1 VPKHRIGDVIVLL
14 PGILGSVLQRDG
26 KDVWAPSA
34 GAVWRGLWSLGRS
47 VKDLKLREDPVD
59 KDDLGDGVR
68 ATRLVPDVHLL
79 PGVWGIDGYS
89 GITKMILDNF
99 DVELGKTYI
108 EFAYDW
114 RRDNR
119 VAARKLA
126 ATAERALGEARKQN
140 PEAKLVLVGH
150 SMGGLVARYYLECM
164 DGWRD
169 TRMLIT
175 FGTPYRGSLN
185 ALNFI
190 ANGFIKK
197 VGPLKVA
204 DLTDLLL
211 SLTSVYQLLPIY
223 KCIDVG
229 GGNIVRPGES
239 EGVPHLDVGRASSAL
254 DDFHRVIE
262 RGVGQRPEHAYE
274 IHPVVGITQP
284 TQQSARL
291 AGGKLQLRRMRRN
304 DEGQDVDEGGDG
316 TVPRVSATPIEL
328 GNKPNAVYASQI
340 HASLQNAENVQTQL
354 LGVLTQ
360 VEDLES
366 IRDVRS
372 GLALTLEE
380 AFEPTEPIP
389 VRVEVTEPRLELAAT
404 VTDIASGATDGP
416 HPLTDAG
423 EGAYTLELPPCSPGD
438 YRLRVEGVGRSA
450 QLVQP
455 VTGVFMVAPDEPP
468 PDA

>member
-47 VKDLKLREDPVD
+47 VKDLELREDPFD

-126 ATAERALGEARKQN
+126 STGERVLREARKTN
-140 PEAKLVLVGH
+140 RDAKLVLVGH

-164 DGWRD
+164 EGWKD
-169 TRMLIT
+169 TRTLIT

-190 ANGFIKK
+190 ANGFVKK

-223 KCIDVG
+223 QCIDVG
-229 GGNIVRPGES
+229 GGNVVRPAES
-239 EGVPHLDVGRASSAL
+239 QGIRRLDAARATAAL
-254 DDFHRVIE
+254 DGFHRAIE
-262 RGVGQRPEHAYE
+262 RGVEERPENAYE

-284 TQQSARL
+284 TRQSAVL
-291 AGGKLQLRRMRRN
+291 AGGKLELRRARRTSAG
-304 DEGQDVDEGGDG
+304 EDVDEGGDG

-328 GNKPNAVYASQI
+328 GDRPNAVYASQI

-354 LGVLTQ
+354 LGVLTRIP
-360 VEDLES
+360 DLDS

-372 GLALTLEE
+372 GLSLTLEE
-380 AFEPTEPIP
+380 VFEPTEPIP
-389 VRVEVTEPRLELAAT
+389 VRVDVSEPRLELAAT
-404 VTDIASGATDGP
+404 VTNIASAANDGP
-416 HPLTDAG
+416 HPLAGTG
-423 EGAYTLELPPCSPGD
+423 EGVYGLELPPRQAGE
-438 YRLRVEGVGRSA
+438 YRLTVEGVNRSRE
-450 QLVQP
+450 LVQP
-455 VTGVFMVAPDEPP
+455 VTGVFMVAPDEA

>member
-14 PGILGSVLQRDG
+14 PGILGSVLQREG

-47 VKDLKLREDPVD
+47 VKDLKLRDDPVD
-59 KDDLGDGVR
+59 KDDLGDGIR
-68 ATRLVPDVHLL
+68 APRLVPDVHLL

-99 DVELGKTYI
+99 DVERGKTYI

-126 ATAERALGEARKQN
+126 ATAERVLHEARKKN
-140 PEAKLVLVGH
+140 PDAKLVLVSH

-164 DGWRD
+164 DGWKD

-190 ANGFIKK
+190 ANGFVKK

-223 KCIDVG
+223 ECIDVG
-229 GGNIVRPGES
+229 GGRVVRPAES
-239 EGVPHLDVGRASSAL
+239 QGVPRLDTARATRAL
-254 DDFHRVIE
+254 HDFHRAIE
-262 RGVGQRPEHAYE
+262 QGVGERPESAYE
-274 IHPVVGITQP
+274 VHPVVGITQP
-284 TQQSARL
+284 TRQSARL
-291 AGGKLQLRRMRRN
+291 VSGKLELLQTRRN
-304 DEGQDVDEGGDG
+304 SAAQDVVEGGDG

-328 GNKPNAVYASQI
+328 GNRPNAVYASQI
-340 HASLQNAENVQTQL
+340 HASLQNADNVQTQL

-360 VEDLES
+360 VADLES
-366 IRDVRS
+366 IKDVRS
-372 GLALTLEE
+372 GLSLALEE
-380 AFEPTEPIP
+380 VFEPTEAIP
-389 VRVEVTEPRLELAAT
+389 VRVGVTEPRLELAAT
-404 VTDIASGATDGP
+404 VTDIASGAQDGP
-416 HPLTDAG
+416 HRLVGAG
-423 EGAYTLELPPCSPGD
+423 DGAHTLELPPRSPGE
-438 YRLRVEGVGRSA
+438 YRLTVEGVNRSS

-455 VTGVFMVAPDEPP
+455 VTGVFMVAPDEPL
-468 PDA
+468 PDE

>member
-1 VPKHRIGDVIVLL
+1 VIVLL
-14 PGILGSVLQRDG
+14 PGILGSVLERDG

-47 VKDLKLREDPVD
+47 IKDLELREDPVD

-68 ATRLVPDVHLL
+68 ATRLVPDVHLV

-99 DVELGKTYI
+99 DVERGKTYI

-126 ATAERALGEARKQN
+126 TTAERVLHEARKESPN
-140 PEAKLVLVGH
+140 AKLVLVGH

-164 DGWRD
+164 EGWKD

-190 ANGFIKK
+190 ANGFVKK

-223 KCIDVG
+223 ECVDLG
-229 GGNIVRPGES
+229 GGNVVRPAES
-239 EGVPHLDVGRASSAL
+239 KGIPRLDTARARTALQDLHRAIEKGV
-254 DDFHRVIE
+254 E
-262 RGVGQRPEHAYE
+262 ERPEKAYE

-284 TQQSARL
+284 TRQSGRL
-291 AGGKLQLRRMRRN
+291 VGGKLELLRTRRN
-304 DEGQDVDEGGDG
+304 SAGEDVDEGGDG

-328 GNKPNAVYASQI
+328 GDRPSAVYASQI

-354 LGVLTQ
+354 LGILTQ
-360 VEDLES
+360 VADLES
-366 IRDVRS
+366 VRDVRS
-372 GLALTLEE
+372 GLSLTLEE
-380 AFEPTEPIP
+380 VFEPTEPILAQ
-389 VRVEVTEPRLELAAT
+389 VEATEPRLELAVT
-404 VTDIASGATDGP
+404 VTDIASGASDGP
-416 HPLTDAG
+416 YPLADPG
-423 EGAYTLELPPCSPGD
+423 DGAHSLELPPRSPGE
-438 YRLRVEGVGRSA
+438 YRLTAEGVNRSRE
-450 QLVQP
+450 LVQP

-468 PDA
+468 PDD

>member
-1 VPKHRIGDVIVLL
+1 MPKHRIGDVIVLL
-14 PGILGSVLQRDG
+14 PGILGSVLERDG

-47 VKDLKLREDPVD
+47 IKDLELRGDPLD

-99 DVELGKTYI
+99 DVQRGTTYI
-108 EFAYDW
+108 EFPYDW

-119 VAARKLA
+119 VSARRLA
-126 ATAERALGEARKQN
+126 DTAGRALREARQEN
-140 PEAKLVLVGH
+140 PDAKLVLVGH
-150 SMGGLVARYYLECM
+150 SMGGLVARYYLECL
-164 DGWRD
+164 DGWKD
-169 TRMLIT
+169 TRRLIT

-185 ALNFI
+185 ALGFI
-190 ANGFIKK
+190 ANGFVKK

-211 SLTSVYQLLPIY
+211 SFTSIYQLLPIY
-223 KCIDVG
+223 ECIDAG
-229 GGNIVRPGES
+229 GESLVRPAEAQ
-239 EGVPHLDVGRASSAL
+239 GVPRLDAARAGSAL
-254 DDFHRVIE
+254 HDFHRAIE
-262 RGVGQRPEHAYE
+262 QGVEARPQDAYE
-274 IHPVVGITQP
+274 IHPIVGITQP
-284 TQQSARL
+284 TRKSARL
-291 AGGKLQLRRMRRN
+291 AGGKLELLPSRRDGTGR
-304 DEGQDVDEGGDG
+304 DVDEGGDG

-328 GNKPNAVYASQI
+328 GNRPNAVYASQI

-354 LGVLTQ
+354 LGLLTQ

-372 GLALTLEE
+372 GLSLTLEE
-380 AFEPTEPIP
+380 VFEPTEPISA
-389 VRVEVTEPRLELAAT
+389 RVDVTEPRLELVAT
-404 VTDIASGATDGP
+404 VTDLARGTSDGP
-416 HPLTDAG
+416 HMLQAAG
-423 EGAYTLELPPCSPGD
+423 DTAHVLELAARPAGD
-438 YRLRVEGVGRSA
+438 YRLTVEGANRSGK
-450 QLVQP
+450 LVQP

-468 PDA
+468 SD